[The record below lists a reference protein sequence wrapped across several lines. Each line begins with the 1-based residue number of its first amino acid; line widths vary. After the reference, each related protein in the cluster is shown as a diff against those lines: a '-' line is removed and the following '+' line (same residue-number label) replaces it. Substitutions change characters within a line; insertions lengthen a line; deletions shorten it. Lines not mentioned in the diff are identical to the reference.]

1 MARSSPPTVDATR
14 LTDLI
19 ADLVR
24 IPSVNPMLVRGGAGE
39 GAIAAHLA
47 DVCRRL
53 GMTVTV
59 EDAAPGRPNVV
70 AVLPGSDPA
79 GGRRLL
85 LNGHMDTVGLAGMQA
100 PFTPEIRAAR
110 LYGRGAFD
118 MKASLA
124 AMVAAVAAFRS
135 TGRTLLGDIVLTFVS
150 DEEHLSVGT
159 AAIAG
164 RVSADAAI
172 VTEPTGL
179 AICVAHK
186 GFLWATIRTEGRA
199 AHGSNYGVGVD
210 AIARMGRVLA
220 RLELLERDVLPR
232 RTHPLLGRPSLHASL
247 IQGGEGLSTY
257 PPSCELA
264 LERRTLPNET
274 DDAVRAELQ
283 GILDSLR
290 ERDSTFQASLRVCG
304 ARPGLEADRGV
315 GVVPALHRACVT
327 VRGEEPA
334 YTGAAFWTDA
344 ALLAGA
350 GVPTVLFGPA
360 GDGAHADVE
369 YVDLPSAVACAQVL
383 VNTIDEFCGSERASA

>member
-1 MARSSPPTVDATR
+1 MARPTPPTVDATR
-14 LTDLI
+14 LTDLV

-24 IPSVNPMLVRGGAGE
+24 IPSVNPMLVPGGAGE

-79 GGRRLL
+79 RGRRLL
-85 LNGHMDTVGLAGMQA
+85 LNGHMDTVGPAGMQA

-110 LYGRGAFD
+110 LYGRGALD

-124 AMVAAVAAFRS
+124 AMVAAVAALRA
-135 TGRTLLGDIVLTFVS
+135 TGRALLGDVVLTFVS

-164 RVSADAAI
+164 RVGADAAI

-179 AICVAHK
+179 ALCVAHK

-199 AHGSNYGVGVD
+199 AHGSNYGAGVD

-220 RLELLERDVLPR
+220 GLELLERDVLPR
-232 RTHPLLGRPSLHASL
+232 RTHPLLGRPSLHASV
-247 IQGGEGLSTY
+247 IRGGEGLSTY

-264 LERRTLPNET
+264 LERRTLPDESE
-274 DDAVRAELQ
+274 DAVRAELQ
-283 GILDSLR
+283 GILDALR
-290 ERDSTFQASLRVCG
+290 QRDPTFEASLRVSG
-304 ARPGLEADRGV
+304 ARPGMEADRGA
-315 GVVPALHRACVT
+315 GVVPALHRACVA

-369 YVDLPSAVACAQVL
+369 YVDLPSVVACAQVL
-383 VNTIDEFCGSERASA
+383 VNTIEEFCGAERASA